1 MNSGWRHLP
10 LAAAV
15 ALCVAGCTPKEI
27 AEKHTVTWGDVVAD
41 IQHGFGRAASK
52 IRSALHLSRP
62 KKPTMVAAQPD
73 APALPAASPSA
84 APGMSSATP
93 APVAPP
99 TLPGLT
105 LQKPQA
111 AEAAAALKQAYAIA
125 IANERIKMLGV
136 DPKGIADAVAAYKT
150 DNLAAGDAAAAT
162 SSDPLARTAL
172 EWMALHN
179 VSYKVSLGRLKTFQ
193 AAHPDWPA
201 PDWLRHQV
209 EARLLRLQ
217 DPREIE
223 SYFMADAPDTALGKL
238 ALAKALKSDGRA
250 ADAARIVR
258 AVFRESDLP
267 GSVEAKLKTD
277 FGDVLT
283 KGDYKYRADRLLY
296 KEQVGPALRAAAYAG
311 PDVLALAKARAAII
325 DDQPSDKL
333 IAAVPAPLRE
343 DPGLVLQEIQK
354 ARRAD
359 KLEDAAV
366 LMRGATRDPAELVD
380 ADEWWTE
387 RRVLARALLD
397 TGNAAEA
404 YEICANHAP
413 ASRESDVEAEFHAGW
428 IALRYL
434 NDPVKA
440 KPHFDAAAK
449 LAETPTSIARIAYW
463 QGRTATNSLAPDAIR
478 QANAFYRKAASYGST
493 YYGQLARK
501 TLGLADV
508 LAMPVAEAKGDARS
522 EAIRVVELLYAA
534 GAREAATALAIDAA
548 NSLTD
553 DAQGAALATVIASQQ
568 DAHLALTIGKLMSQ
582 RGLASDALAFPTFG
596 IPPYEALQNSAPPSV
611 VYSVA
616 RQESAFQ
623 PSVVSRAGAKGLM
636 QMIDSTARRTATKA
650 GLPYDGNRML
660 SDAAFNARLG
670 AAHLGALI
678 AEQGGSY
685 ILTFAAYNAG
695 GGRVHDWIVAY
706 GDPRQPGVD
715 PVDWVERIP
724 FTETRNYVQR
734 VMANV
739 GVYQAI
745 FDARDRL
752 AAEARA
758 KLTRP
763 DREAQL

>member
-1 MNSGWRHLP
+1 MIPGRRQLLLVATS
-10 LAAAV
+10 
-15 ALCVAGCTPKEI
+15 ALCVAGCTPKQV
-27 AEKHTVTWGDVVAD
+27 AEKHTTTWGDVFAD
-41 IQHGFGRAASK
+41 IEHGFGRATAK
-52 IRSALHLSRP
+52 VRSALHLPGHAR
-62 KKPTMVAAQPD
+62 KPSIVAD
-73 APALPAASPSA
+73 APASQPTDGTAKAPASA
-84 APGMSSATP
+84 VPTA
-93 APVAPP
+93 P

-105 LQKPQA
+105 LQKPQV
-111 AEAAAALKQAYAIA
+111 AEAAAALKQAYALA
-125 IANERIKMLGV
+125 IANERIKLLGV
-136 DPKGIADAVAAYKT
+136 DPKGIADAVAAYKV

-162 SSDPLARTAL
+162 STDPLARTAL
-172 EWMALHN
+172 EWMALHD
-179 VSYKVSLGRLKTFQ
+179 VSYKVSLQRLKAFQ
-193 AAHPDWPA
+193 SAHADWPA
-201 PDWLRHQV
+201 PEWLRHQV

-217 DPREIE
+217 DPHEIE
-223 SYFMADAPDTALGKL
+223 SYFLADAPDTALGKL
-238 ALAKALKSDGRA
+238 ALAKALRSDGRT
-250 ADAARIVR
+250 ADATRIAR

-277 FGDVLT
+277 FGDLLT
-283 KGDYKYRADRLLY
+283 KADYKYRADRLLY

-311 PDVLALAKARAAII
+311 PDVLALAKARAAVI
-325 DDQPSDKL
+325 DDQPSDKA
-333 IAAVPAPLRE
+333 IAAVPASLRG
-343 DPGLVLQEIQK
+343 DQGLLLQEIQK

-359 KLEDAAV
+359 KFADAAA
-366 LMRGATRDPAELVD
+366 LMRTASRDPADLID
-380 ADEWWTE
+380 GDEWWTE
-387 RRVLARALLD
+387 RRVLARDLLD
-397 TGNAAEA
+397 AGNAAEA

-413 ASRESDVEAEFHAGW
+413 ASRESNVEAEFHAGW
-428 IALRYL
+428 IALRFL
-434 NDPVKA
+434 NDPARA

-463 QGRTATNSLAPDAIR
+463 QGRMAENSIATDSMR
-478 QANAFYRKAASYGST
+478 QANAFYRKAASFGST

-501 TLGLADV
+501 RLGLADA
-508 LAMPVAEAKGDARS
+508 LAMPAAEAKGGERN
-522 EAIRVVELLYAA
+522 EAIRVIELLYAA
-534 GAREAATALAIDAA
+534 GAHEAATALAIDAA
-548 NSLTD
+548 NALTD
-553 DAQGAALATVIASQQ
+553 DAQGAALATVIANQQ

-596 IPPYEALQNSAPPSV
+596 IPPYDALQNSAPPSV

-623 PSVVSRAGAKGLM
+623 PGVVSKAGAKGLM

-650 GLPYDGNRML
+650 GLTYDGNRML
-660 SDAAFNARLG
+660 SDASFNARLG

-745 FDARDRL
+745 FDARDK
-752 AAEARA
+752 AQAEARA
-758 KLTRP
+758 KLAHP
-763 DREAQL
+763 EREAQL